1 VAMVRAEP
9 DPRPAPAGVSGG
21 RGALPGGGRTR
32 AVYLRDR
39 AGNPGRVLSV
49 RVMVPQDE
57 PVLPSIAFL
66 WPNAEWSEREA
77 TRAYGVRFRK
87 DADVSRAAGIPKE
100 KTG

>member
-1 VAMVRAEP
+1 
-9 DPRPAPAGVSGG
+9 
-21 RGALPGGGRTR
+21 
-32 AVYLRDR
+32 
-39 AGNPGRVLSV
+39 
-49 RVMVPQDE
+49 MVPQDE